1 MIAAMTPLPV
11 IGLPVKGSS
20 LEGMDSLLSQVQM
33 PRGIPVATVAINN
46 GVNAAL
52 LAVRILGSSNA
63 QIRKKMERYMQE
75 QEEEVLRKAETL
87 NEVGWQA
94 YPGEKK

>member
-1 MIAAMTPLPV
+1 MTPLPV